1 MNAVFWFWIIGQQ
14 VSDSN
19 AFVNFRPEHGKHSF
33 LQSRSNP
40 SAVTS
45 GVRAQFQLL
54 EDIRENTTIKI
65 SPN

>member
-1 MNAVFWFWIIGQQ
+1 MPF
-14 VSDSN
+14 SDSESLGSKWVILMHLLTLDQSTIN
-19 AFVNFRPEHGKHSF
+19 KSF